1 MSASKK
7 TVIAKKPASAM
18 SPPKPTT
25 VVKPSK
31 ASPNPRPS
39 SSADEPEP
47 QDTQLDTLF
56 LTPPDTQPETQPD
69 TQPETQPDTQPE
81 TQLDAPRHPLGHVA
95 DCTETE
101 VEGEDESFW
110 LGWVDESSQAKKKQ
124 KLETQSSSSN
134 NEQHK
139 GDRGA
144 QPSAMA
150 PKELVKK
157 ADDLEKD
164 EKKNSRWNQLWDE
177 EGNPRDL
184 VKEAEDP
191 EDEKDEKDEEGEELE
206 STQLE
211 ATSLATRWSLDAQL

>member
-7 TVIAKKPASAM
+7 TVMAKKPASAM

-47 QDTQLDTLF
+47 QDTQLDTLA
-56 LTPPDTQPETQPD
+56 DWDTQPD
-69 TQPETQPDTQPE
+69 TQPETQPE
-81 TQLDAPRHPLGHVA
+81 THPAGHVA

-211 ATSLATRWSLDAQL
+211 ATSLATRWSLDAQA

>member
-1 MSASKK
+1 MSAAKK
-7 TVIAKKPASAM
+7 TVIGKKPASLQG
-18 SPPKPTT
+18 PKPTT
-25 VVKPSK
+25 VVKPSRAYPK
-31 ASPNPRPS
+31 PRPS

-47 QDTQLDTLF
+47 QDTQLDTL
-56 LTPPDTQPETQPD
+56 LETQPDTQPETQPD
-69 TQPETQPDTQPE
+69 TQPETQPE

-124 KLETQSSSSN
+124 KLETPSSSSN

-139 GDRGA
+139 DDQGA

-211 ATSLATRWSLDAQL
+211 ATSLATRWSLDAQA